1 MRDDGTDCFRW
12 WLFGTPPPVAFG
24 PCNMPRTARPEFA
37 MDDSEKQFSD
47 IDTAWSVVIRA
58 HGDQDAARAAQ
69 QALLDRYGGAVRRY
83 ALAALRDEDAAD
95 EVYQEFAL
103 RLMSGRLAD
112 ADPERGHFRAF
123 VKSIVY
129 RLIVDHQRRMK
140 KQQRVSPIQ
149 SNVADPSTDDEYLMS
164 ADAVF
169 QTSWRQ
175 DLMNSC
181 WKTLADQEANA
192 GQPHYT
198 VLLCNVDHPDARSP
212 QLAEIVSQKLVKPVN
227 AGSVRVLLHRARAA
241 FAELLL
247 AEVMRSI
254 ENGSLDDA
262 EQELIELDLLKY
274 CRPALERRRAK
285 K

>member
-1 MRDDGTDCFRW
+1 MERIASGGGFLKRRRQLRLDF
-12 WLFGTPPPVAFG
+12 
-24 PCNMPRTARPEFA
+24 CNMPRTARLEFA
-37 MDDSEKQFSD
+37 MDDSEKPFSD

-140 KQQRVSPIQ
+140 KQLRVSPIQ

-181 WKTLADQEANA
+181 WKKLADQEANA

-254 ENGSLDDA
+254 EHGSLDDA

-285 K
+285 T